1 MIEKSIKKILIIK
14 HGSFGDIVFALEAM
28 YSIRKHFQN
37 SKIFLL
43 TESKF
48 KKFMTD
54 SKFFDEIII
63 DNRENFFDSFKI
75 LKELIK
81 YNFDLIIDLQNSQRS
96 NIYNFF
102 MRYLSNSLING
113 HRFNSHYKYK
123 KKLEGLESPKL
134 GLINQIKLLGVDIF
148 LDNYKW
154 LITDIYIKNIK
165 DLILIV
171 PSVSSSGKHKQWPQ
185 EKFIDLCIKLE
196 NIGKQVCLVGTEK
209 DREVT
214 NQIVKK
220 CNNIFDLTGKSPPE
234 IIYTIALNCKLVVT
248 NDTGPGHIAALTK
261 NKIIWLAID
270 NITTKVNIE
279 NNNIN
284 QKILSDKIENI
295 PVELVFNKI
304 KDNL

>member
-1 MIEKSIKKILIIK
+1 MIEKSINKILIIK

-54 SKFFDEIII
+54 SKYFDDIII
-63 DNRENFFDSFKI
+63 DNRGNFFDS
-75 LKELIK
+75 LKTLKDLIK
-81 YNFDLIIDLQNSQRS
+81 INFDLIIDLQNSRRS
-96 NIYNFF
+96 NTYNFF

-123 KKLEGLESPKL
+123 KKLKGLESPKL
-134 GLINQIKLLGVDIF
+134 GLMNQIKLLGVDVSS
-148 LDNYKW
+148 DNYKW
-154 LITDIYIKNIK
+154 LITDTYIKNIK
-165 DLILIV
+165 DLILII
-171 PSVSSSGKHKQWPQ
+171 PSVSNSGKYKQWPKQ
-185 EKFIDLCIKLE
+185 NFIDLCIKLE
-196 NIGKQVCLVGTEK
+196 NIGQQVCLVGTEN

-214 NQIVKK
+214 NQIVDK
-220 CNNIFDLTGKSPPE
+220 CSNIIDLTGKSPPE
-234 IIYTIALNCKLVVT
+234 IIYTVALNCKLVVT

-279 NNNIN
+279 NNNLN
-284 QKILSDKIENI
+284 QKILSNKIENI
-295 PVELVFNKI
+295 TVELVFNKI
-304 KDNL
+304 KDDL